1 VARRRPIASDNRV
14 DSSKAERELG
24 VERRAVEE
32 TLRDAVAWPRGAHML

>member
-24 VERRAVEE
+24 VECRAVEE
-32 TLRDAVAWPRGAHML
+32 TLRDAVAWLRGAHML